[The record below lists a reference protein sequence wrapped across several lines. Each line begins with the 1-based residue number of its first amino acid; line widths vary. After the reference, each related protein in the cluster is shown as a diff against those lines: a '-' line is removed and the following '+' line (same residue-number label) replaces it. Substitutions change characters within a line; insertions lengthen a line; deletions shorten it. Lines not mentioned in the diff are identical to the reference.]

1 MSSTNFTILD
11 ESLMSLILDILIYKV
26 KRLDLIILNCFFFKF
41 SDIDNISLIIL

>member
-26 KRLDLIILNCFFFKF
+26 KRLDLIILNCFFFLNF
-41 SDIDNISLIIL
+41 LTLIISPL